1 MNCTVFFASWVLSV
15 YMVMGR
21 QATNDVGLKKGKVKK
36 YLELEPEDRWTPF
49 LKFPSSDE
57 GQARGPG
64 TCLGISTMRDPR
76 IGLHDTP
83 LGV

>member
-1 MNCTVFFASWVLSV
+1 MGILSL
-15 YMVMGR
+15 YG
-21 QATNDVGLKKGKVKK
+21 DGKIKK
-36 YLELEPEDRWTPF
+36 YLMLEPANRWPPF
-49 LKFPSSDE
+49 LKFPSSGE

-64 TCLGISTMRDPR
+64 TCQGTSTMRDLG